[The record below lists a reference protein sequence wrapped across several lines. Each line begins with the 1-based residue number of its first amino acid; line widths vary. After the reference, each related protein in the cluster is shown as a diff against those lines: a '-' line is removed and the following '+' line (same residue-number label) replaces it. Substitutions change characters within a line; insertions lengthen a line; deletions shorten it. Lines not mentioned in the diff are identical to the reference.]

1 MIKTKVGGGV
11 GMMWREALG
20 LSKISAGFIAVLVGY
35 SSSAVII
42 LQAADAVGA
51 TSAQMSSWLWALGV
65 GMGVTSIGLS
75 LYYKNPVLTAWSTP
89 GAALMVSSL
98 AGLSIHEAVGAF
110 LISSLL
116 ITLCG
121 LAGWMDKLIRI
132 MPPSVAAAMLAGILL
147 QFGLGLF
154 QAMQTQLSLILLM
167 LLVFVVLKP
176 WAPRYI
182 MLLTLVAGIGMSYQL
197 NLLQLDKLELQFAA
211 PVWIAPTFS
220 IASVVGVALP
230 LFVVTMAS
238 QNMPGVAALHGH
250 GYRPPISPLI
260 TVTGL
265 MGVLFAPFG
274 GFAFN
279 LSAITAAICMGK
291 EADPNPATRY
301 WAAVWGGVFYLI
313 TGLLGATVVGLFAA
327 FPKELVLA
335 IAGLAL
341 LGTIGNSLTAA
352 LADNDE
358 REVAV
363 ITFLVTAS
371 GVSILGI
378 GSAFWGL
385 LLGFLMHYWHKHRAL
400 TTAKQAKA

>member
-1 MIKTKVGGGV
+1 
-11 GMMWREALG
+11 MWREALG

-65 GMGVTSIGLS
+65 GMGLTSIGLS

-197 NLLQLDKLELQFAA
+197 DLLQLDKLELQFAA

-250 GYRPPISPLI
+250 GYRPSISPLI

-327 FPKELVLA
+327 FPKELILA

-385 LLGFLMHYWHKHRAL
+385 LLGFLMHYWHKHRTL

>member
-1 MIKTKVGGGV
+1 
-11 GMMWREALG
+11 MWREALG

-65 GMGVTSIGLS
+65 GMGLTSIGLS

-110 LISSLL
+110 LVSSLL

-132 MPPSVAAAMLAGILL
+132 MPPSVAAAMLAGVLL

-197 NLLQLDKLELQFAA
+197 DLLQLDKLELQFAA

-291 EADPNPATRY
+291 EADPNPSTRY
-301 WAAVWGGVFYLI
+301 WVAVWGGVFYFI

>member
-1 MIKTKVGGGV
+1 
-11 GMMWREALG
+11 MWREALG

-65 GMGVTSIGLS
+65 GMGLTSIGLS

-197 NLLQLDKLELQFAA
+197 DLLQLDKLELQFAA

>member
-1 MIKTKVGGGV
+1 
-11 GMMWREALG
+11 MMWREALG

-65 GMGVTSIGLS
+65 GMGLTSIGLS

-110 LISSLL
+110 LVSSLL

-197 NLLQLDKLELQFAA
+197 DLLQLDKLELQFAA

-371 GVSILGI
+371 GVSMLGI

-385 LLGFLMHYWHKHRAL
+385 LLGFLMHYWHKHRVL

>member
-1 MIKTKVGGGV
+1 
-11 GMMWREALG
+11 MWREALG

-65 GMGVTSIGLS
+65 GMGLTSIGLS

-197 NLLQLDKLELQFAA
+197 DLLQLDKLDLQFAA

>member
-1 MIKTKVGGGV
+1 
-11 GMMWREALG
+11 MWREALG

-65 GMGVTSIGLS
+65 GMGLTSIGLS

-132 MPPSVAAAMLAGILL
+132 MPPSVAAAMLAGVLL

-167 LLVFVVLKP
+167 LLVFIVLKP
-176 WAPRYI
+176 FAARYI

-197 NLLQLDKLELQFAA
+197 DLLQLDKLELQFAA

-385 LLGFLMHYWHKHRAL
+385 LLGFLMHYWHKHRVL

>member
-1 MIKTKVGGGV
+1 
-11 GMMWREALG
+11 MWREALG

-65 GMGVTSIGLS
+65 GMGLTSIGLS

-121 LAGWMDKLIRI
+121 LTGWMDKLIRI
-132 MPPSVAAAMLAGILL
+132 MPPSVAAAMLAGVLL

-197 NLLQLDKLELQFAA
+197 DLLQLDKFELQFAA

-220 IASVVGVALP
+220 LACVVGVALP

-291 EADPNPATRY
+291 EADPNPVTRY
-301 WAAVWGGVFYLI
+301 WAAVWGGIFYLI

-358 REVAV
+358 Q
-363 ITFLVTAS
+363 
-371 GVSILGI
+371 I
-378 GSAFWGL
+378 G
-385 LLGFLMHYWHKHRAL
+385 RAHV
-400 TTAKQAKA
+400 

>member
-1 MIKTKVGGGV
+1 
-11 GMMWREALG
+11 MWREALG

-65 GMGVTSIGLS
+65 GMGLTSIGLS

-197 NLLQLDKLELQFAA
+197 DLLQLDKLELQFAA

-301 WAAVWGGVFYLI
+301 WAAVWGGVFYFI

>member
-1 MIKTKVGGGV
+1 MIKAKVGV

-65 GMGVTSIGLS
+65 GMGLTSIGLS

-132 MPPSVAAAMLAGILL
+132 MPPSVAAAMLAGVLL

-167 LLVFVVLKP
+167 LLVFIVLKP
-176 WAPRYI
+176 FAARYI

-197 NLLQLDKLELQFAA
+197 DLLQLDKLELQFAA

-385 LLGFLMHYWHKHRAL
+385 LLGFLMHYWHKHRVL

>member
-1 MIKTKVGGGV
+1 
-11 GMMWREALG
+11 MWREALG
-20 LSKISAGFIAVLVGY
+20 LSKILAGFIAVLVGY

-65 GMGVTSIGLS
+65 GMGLTSIGLS

-197 NLLQLDKLELQFAA
+197 DLLQLDKLELQFAA

>member
-1 MIKTKVGGGV
+1 
-11 GMMWREALG
+11 MWREALG

-65 GMGVTSIGLS
+65 GMGLTSIGLS

-121 LAGWMDKLIRI
+121 LTGWMDKLIRI
-132 MPPSVAAAMLAGILL
+132 MPPSVAAAMLAGVLL

-197 NLLQLDKLELQFAA
+197 DLLQLDKFELQFAA

-220 IASVVGVALP
+220 LACVVGVALP

-291 EADPNPATRY
+291 EADPNPVTRY
-301 WAAVWGGVFYLI
+301 WAAVWGGIFYLI

>member
-1 MIKTKVGGGV
+1 
-11 GMMWREALG
+11 MWREALG

-65 GMGVTSIGLS
+65 GMGLTSIGLS

-132 MPPSVAAAMLAGILL
+132 MPPSVAAAMLAGVLL

-197 NLLQLDKLELQFAA
+197 GLLQLDKLELQFAA

-238 QNMPGVAALHGH
+238 QNMPGVAALYGH

-352 LADNDE
+352 LADNDG

-385 LLGFLMHYWHKHRAL
+385 LLGFLMHYWHKHRVL

>member
-1 MIKTKVGGGV
+1 
-11 GMMWREALG
+11 MWREALG

-65 GMGVTSIGLS
+65 GMGLTSIGLS

-110 LISSLL
+110 LVSSLL

-132 MPPSVAAAMLAGILL
+132 MPPSVAAAMLAGVLL

-197 NLLQLDKLELQFAA
+197 DLLQLDKLELQFAA

-220 IASVVGVALP
+220 LASVVGVALP

-301 WAAVWGGVFYLI
+301 WAAVWGGVFYLM

>member
-1 MIKTKVGGGV
+1 
-11 GMMWREALG
+11 MWREALG

>member
-1 MIKTKVGGGV
+1 
-11 GMMWREALG
+11 MWREALG

-65 GMGVTSIGLS
+65 GMGLTSIGLS

-110 LISSLL
+110 LISSFL

-132 MPPSVAAAMLAGILL
+132 MPPSVAAAMLAGVLL

-154 QAMQTQLSLILLM
+154 QAIQTQLSLILLM

-197 NLLQLDKLELQFAA
+197 DLLQLDKLELQFAA

-260 TVTGL
+260 IVTGL

-363 ITFLVTAS
+363 VTFLVTAS

>member
-1 MIKTKVGGGV
+1 
-11 GMMWREALG
+11 MMWREALG

-65 GMGVTSIGLS
+65 GMGLTSIGLS

-116 ITLCG
+116 ISLCG

-147 QFGLGLF
+147 PFGLGLF

-197 NLLQLDKLELQFAA
+197 DLLQLDKLELQFAA

-291 EADPNPATRY
+291 EADPNPSTRY
-301 WAAVWGGVFYLI
+301 WAAVWGGVFYFI

>member
-1 MIKTKVGGGV
+1 
-11 GMMWREALG
+11 MWREALG

-65 GMGVTSIGLS
+65 GMGLTSIGLS

-132 MPPSVAAAMLAGILL
+132 MPPSVAAAMLAGVLL

-197 NLLQLDKLELQFAA
+197 GLLQLDKLELQFAA

-385 LLGFLMHYWHKHRAL
+385 LLGFLMHYWHKHRVL

>member
-1 MIKTKVGGGV
+1 
-11 GMMWREALG
+11 MWREALG

-65 GMGVTSIGLS
+65 GMGLTSIGLS

-110 LISSLL
+110 LVSSLL

-197 NLLQLDKLELQFAA
+197 NLLQLDKFELQFAA

>member
-1 MIKTKVGGGV
+1 
-11 GMMWREALG
+11 MWREALG

-65 GMGVTSIGLS
+65 GMGLTSIGLS

-110 LISSLL
+110 LVSSLL

-197 NLLQLDKLELQFAA
+197 DLLQLDKLELQFAA

-220 IASVVGVALP
+220 LASVVGVALP

-238 QNMPGVAALHGH
+238 QNMPGVAALYGH

-291 EADPNPATRY
+291 EVDPNPATRY

-352 LADNDE
+352 LEDNDE

>member
-1 MIKTKVGGGV
+1 
-11 GMMWREALG
+11 MWREALG

-65 GMGVTSIGLS
+65 GMGLTSIGLS

-110 LISSLL
+110 LVSSLL

-197 NLLQLDKLELQFAA
+197 DLLQLDKLELQFAA

-250 GYRPPISPLI
+250 GYRPSISPLI

-291 EADPNPATRY
+291 EADLNPATRY

-327 FPKELVLA
+327 FPKELILA

-385 LLGFLMHYWHKHRAL
+385 LLGFLMHYWHKHRVL
-400 TTAKQAKA
+400 TTAQQAKA

>member
-1 MIKTKVGGGV
+1 
-11 GMMWREALG
+11 MWREALG

-65 GMGVTSIGLS
+65 GMGLTSIGLS

-116 ITLCG
+116 ISLCG

-147 QFGLGLF
+147 PFGLGLF

-197 NLLQLDKLELQFAA
+197 DLLQLDKLELQFAA

-291 EADPNPATRY
+291 EADPNPSTRY
-301 WAAVWGGVFYLI
+301 WAAVWGGVFYFI

>member
-1 MIKTKVGGGV
+1 
-11 GMMWREALG
+11 MWREALG

-65 GMGVTSIGLS
+65 GMGLTSIGLS

-110 LISSLL
+110 LVSSLL

-197 NLLQLDKLELQFAA
+197 DLLQLDKLELQFAA

-220 IASVVGVALP
+220 LASVVGVALP

>member
-1 MIKTKVGGGV
+1 
-11 GMMWREALG
+11 MMWREALG

-65 GMGVTSIGLS
+65 GMGLTSIGLS

-132 MPPSVAAAMLAGILL
+132 MPPSVAAAMLAGVLL

-197 NLLQLDKLELQFAA
+197 GLLQLDKLELQFAA

-385 LLGFLMHYWHKHRAL
+385 LLGFLMHYWHKHRVL

>member
-1 MIKTKVGGGV
+1 
-11 GMMWREALG
+11 MWRDAWS

-42 LQAADAVGA
+42 FQAAEAVGA
-51 TSAQMSSWLWALGV
+51 TPAQISSWLWALGV

-75 LYYKNPVLTAWSTP
+75 LYYKNPILTAWSTP
-89 GAALMVSSL
+89 GAALMVTSL
-98 AGLSIHEAVGAF
+98 AGLSVNQAIGAF
-110 LISSLL
+110 LVSSIL

-121 LAGWMDKLIRI
+121 VAGWMDKLIRI
-132 MPPSVAAAMLAGILL
+132 MPQSVASAMLAGILL

-154 QAMQTQLSLILLM
+154 QAMQTQLSLILIM
-167 LLVFVVLKP
+167 LLVFVVVKP
-176 WAPRYI
+176 FAPRYI
-182 MLLTLVAGIGMSYQL
+182 ILLTLLVGIGMSFQFDL
-197 NLLQLDKLELQFAA
+197 LKLDAVQLQLAM
-211 PVWIAPTFS
+211 PVWTTPEFS
-220 IASVVGVALP
+220 LASVIGVALP

-238 QNMPGVAALHGH
+238 QNMPGVAALHGN

-260 TVTGL
+260 TSTGL
-265 MGVLFAPFG
+265 IGVILAPFG

-301 WAAVWGGVFYLI
+301 WAAVWGGVFYFI
-313 TGLLGATVVGLFAA
+313 TGLLGATVVGLFSA

-341 LGTIGNSLTAA
+341 LGTIANSLTAA
-352 LADNDE
+352 LAKTED

-371 GVSILGI
+371 GFSVLGI

-385 LLGFLMHYWHKHRAL
+385 LLGFIIHWWNGHR
-400 TTAKQAKA
+400 TAAVVKRANT

>member
-1 MIKTKVGGGV
+1 
-11 GMMWREALG
+11 MMWREALG

-65 GMGVTSIGLS
+65 GMGLTSIGLS

-167 LLVFVVLKP
+167 LLVFVVLKY

-182 MLLTLVAGIGMSYQL
+182 MLLTLVAGIAMSYQL
-197 NLLQLDKLELQFAA
+197 DLLQLDKLELQFAA

-220 IASVVGVALP
+220 IASVVGVVLP

-291 EADPNPATRY
+291 EADPNPSTRY
-301 WAAVWGGVFYLI
+301 WAAVWGGVFYFI

>member
-1 MIKTKVGGGV
+1 
-11 GMMWREALG
+11 MMWREALG

-65 GMGVTSIGLS
+65 GMGLTSIGLS

-132 MPPSVAAAMLAGILL
+132 MPPSVAAAMLAGVLL

-167 LLVFVVLKP
+167 LLVFIVLKP
-176 WAPRYI
+176 FAARYI

-197 NLLQLDKLELQFAA
+197 DLLQLDKLELQFAA

-385 LLGFLMHYWHKHRAL
+385 LLGFLMHYWHKHRVL

>member
-1 MIKTKVGGGV
+1 
-11 GMMWREALG
+11 MWREALG

-65 GMGVTSIGLS
+65 GMGLTSIGLS

-121 LAGWMDKLIRI
+121 LTGWMDKLIRI
-132 MPPSVAAAMLAGILL
+132 MPPSVAAAMLAGVLL

-197 NLLQLDKLELQFAA
+197 DLLQLDKFELQFAA

-220 IASVVGVALP
+220 LACVVGVALP

-291 EADPNPATRY
+291 EADPNPVTRY
-301 WAAVWGGVFYLI
+301 WAADRKS
-313 TGLLGATVVGLFAA
+313 VV
-327 FPKELVLA
+327 
-335 IAGLAL
+335 
-341 LGTIGNSLTAA
+341 
-352 LADNDE
+352 
-358 REVAV
+358 
-363 ITFLVTAS
+363 
-371 GVSILGI
+371 
-378 GSAFWGL
+378 
-385 LLGFLMHYWHKHRAL
+385 
-400 TTAKQAKA
+400 

>member
-1 MIKTKVGGGV
+1 
-11 GMMWREALG
+11 MWREALG

-65 GMGVTSIGLS
+65 GMGLTSIGLS

-89 GAALMVSSL
+89 GAALMVTSL
-98 AGLSIHEAVGAF
+98 AGLSIQEAVGAF

-116 ITLCG
+116 IALCG

-132 MPPSVAAAMLAGILL
+132 MPQSVASAMLAGILL
-147 QFGLGLF
+147 QLGLGLF

-211 PVWIAPTFS
+211 PVWIAPAFS
-220 IASVVGVALP
+220 VTSVVGVALP
-230 LFVVTMAS
+230 LFMVTMAS

-301 WAAVWGGVFYLI
+301 WAAVWGGVFYFI

-371 GVSILGI
+371 GVSVLGI

-400 TTAKQAKA
+400 TTTKQAKA